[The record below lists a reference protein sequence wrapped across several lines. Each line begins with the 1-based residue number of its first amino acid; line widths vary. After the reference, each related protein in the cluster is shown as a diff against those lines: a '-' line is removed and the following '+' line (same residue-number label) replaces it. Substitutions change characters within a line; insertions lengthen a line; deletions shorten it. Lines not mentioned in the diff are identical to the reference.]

1 MKISTK
7 LYVSFGI
14 VLLILV
20 AFVIFA
26 PLKMSSLSSKMDS
39 IRSENVKKIVLLSD
53 FKENQNV
60 IARSLRNMFFTDD
73 AKVVEKEWERVLGS
87 RKNLGNLLQKLRE
100 QAKTEEE
107 QKILDEIATLRE
119 KYIAGQNKVYELRKQ
134 NDLKS
139 AGEYLMGDFRDIQNK
154 NFGLVNDYF
163 SRELKRI
170 DEAVVSGKDSAAS
183 ARNILLGFGLAGVIL
198 GLIFAAVISKGVSKP
213 INKAVDAS
221 QKIARGNMN
230 VDLDVKAKDETS
242 LLMEAMRNMV
252 SNIDSMVKDVKTL
265 ADAAVN
271 GKLDIRVDS
280 SKYEGDF
287 KELIEGVNATLDAV
301 IGPLNVAAE
310 YIDRISK
317 GDIPPTIVEEYKG
330 DYNEIKNNL
339 NQLINSMNNLVDES
353 LNLSNSL
360 IGGRLY
366 ERANAS
372 KFSGDFKKIMEGL
385 NASVDTMVGYLDTL
399 PSPVMII
406 NKDFE
411 VLYMNE
417 AGASL
422 DNKKGLE
429 LYKSRTKCFDHFR
442 TKDCKTQNCA
452 CFKAI
457 QTQSRAESETVAQP
471 GNYVLDIAYT
481 GLPIRNNSGEV
492 VGAVELVIDQTV
504 IKRAQRLAKKI
515 SDYQAKEAQKVKEYL
530 NELARGN
537 TNIEP
542 KSEIGDEDTKEVK
555 AVFDSIYDSISQL
568 TFAINE
574 LINDT
579 LTLANAA
586 TNGQLD
592 VRADEKKHQGSFRKL
607 TEGLNATLDAVI
619 GPLNVAAEY
628 IDRISKGDIPPLIVE
643 EYKGDF
649 NEIKNNLNLLINS
662 IDRIVSDTLE
672 LGKALGEGR
681 LDFRADSSKH
691 QGKYKEIIE
700 TINTAIDN
708 IAEPLQET
716 GSVMDYMRDGDLT
729 VRMLGEYAGELQ
741 RLKENINA
749 MAEAISSVLLQISSS
764 ADVTASAAA
773 EISAIAETLAASAA
787 ENSAQVDE
795 IATAIEEMSRTISEN
810 AMGATRAAEV
820 ADKNKRIAME
830 GGSAVQQTVDKMSEI
845 ANVVKASAEKIEKL
859 GESSKQIGEIISVID
874 EIADQTNLLA
884 LNAAIEAARA
894 GEQGRGFAVVADE
907 VRKLAE
913 RTTEATKQI
922 ANMIKGIQKETEEA
936 VRAMQQGTN
945 EVNSGID
952 LADKAGKALHEIVQS
967 SQEVWDMINQIA
979 AATEEQSSTAEQVA
993 KNVSS
998 ISQVTSDTAN
1008 RVQDIAK
1015 SAEDLAKQTDLL
1027 RTLLEKFKLRKEGG
1041 SSYLEG
1047 KDSRKLSGKGS
1058 RYLSSGE
1065 KQ

>member
-60 IARSLRNMFFTDD
+60 IARALRNMFFTDD

-119 KYIAGQNKVYELRKQ
+119 KYIAGQNKVLELRKQ

-154 NFGLVNDYF
+154 YFGLVNDYF
-163 SRELKRI
+163 SRKLKNI

-183 ARNILLGFGLAGVIL
+183 ARNILIGFGLAGVIL

-271 GKLDIRVDS
+271 GKLDVRVDS

-287 KELIEGVNATLDAV
+287 KELIEG
-301 IGPLNVAAE
+301 
-310 YIDRISK
+310 
-317 GDIPPTIVEEYKG
+317 
-330 DYNEIKNNL
+330 
-339 NQLINSMNNLVDES
+339 M
-353 LNLSNSL
+353 
-360 IGGRLY
+360 
-366 ERANAS
+366 
-372 KFSGDFKKIMEGL
+372 
-385 NASVDTMVGYLDTL
+385 
-399 PSPVMII
+399 
-406 NKDFE
+406 
-411 VLYMNE
+411 
-417 AGASL
+417 
-422 DNKKGLE
+422 
-429 LYKSRTKCFDHFR
+429 
-442 TKDCKTQNCA
+442 
-452 CFKAI
+452 
-457 QTQSRAESETVAQP
+457 
-471 GNYVLDIAYT
+471 
-481 GLPIRNNSGEV
+481 
-492 VGAVELVIDQTV
+492 
-504 IKRAQRLAKKI
+504 
-515 SDYQAKEAQKVKEYL
+515 
-530 NELARGN
+530 
-537 TNIEP
+537 
-542 KSEIGDEDTKEVK
+542 
-555 AVFDSIYDSISQL
+555 
-568 TFAINE
+568 
-574 LINDT
+574 
-579 LTLANAA
+579 
-586 TNGQLD
+586 
-592 VRADEKKHQGSFRKL
+592 
-607 TEGLNATLDAVI
+607 NATLDAVI

-643 EYKGDF
+643 DYKGDF
-649 NEIKNNLNLLINS
+649 KEIKNNLNQLIQSLNLVTQSAIEISKGNLSVEIKERSKDDSLMIALKEMRDILQNVVNNIYSIVDQAKIGKLNYRIEEGSNKGEFLRLIRGINETLDVITNIFDHAGNVMVADKDGYINFLNKSQYNFLTTYEAEYRKNFPDFSVQKVLGTHIDRWHKNPSRNRSILEGLRSTHEAKISIGDQIMRLVINPLFDKNQNRLGYVVQWINYTNEANLENSLNNLVNDILNGNLNSKFDENLFTGSYIQIAQKLNQMLDIISQQFSLTSNYLERISNGDIPEIIKESYKGEFERLKENWNKLINS

-820 ADKNKRIAME
+820 ADKNKKIAME

-945 EVNSGID
+945 EVNSGIV

>member
-60 IARSLRNMFFTDD
+60 IARALRNMFFTDD

-119 KYIAGQNKVYELRKQ
+119 KYIAGQNKVLELRKQ

-139 AGEYLMGDFRDIQNK
+139 AGEYLMGGFRDIQNK
-154 NFGLVNDYF
+154 YFGLVNDYF
-163 SRELKRI
+163 SRKLKNI

-183 ARNILLGFGLAGVIL
+183 ARNILIGFGLAGVIL

-271 GKLDIRVDS
+271 GKLDVRVDS

-287 KELIEGVNATLDAV
+287 KELIEG
-301 IGPLNVAAE
+301 
-310 YIDRISK
+310 
-317 GDIPPTIVEEYKG
+317 
-330 DYNEIKNNL
+330 
-339 NQLINSMNNLVDES
+339 M
-353 LNLSNSL
+353 
-360 IGGRLY
+360 
-366 ERANAS
+366 
-372 KFSGDFKKIMEGL
+372 
-385 NASVDTMVGYLDTL
+385 
-399 PSPVMII
+399 
-406 NKDFE
+406 
-411 VLYMNE
+411 
-417 AGASL
+417 
-422 DNKKGLE
+422 
-429 LYKSRTKCFDHFR
+429 
-442 TKDCKTQNCA
+442 
-452 CFKAI
+452 
-457 QTQSRAESETVAQP
+457 
-471 GNYVLDIAYT
+471 
-481 GLPIRNNSGEV
+481 
-492 VGAVELVIDQTV
+492 
-504 IKRAQRLAKKI
+504 
-515 SDYQAKEAQKVKEYL
+515 
-530 NELARGN
+530 
-537 TNIEP
+537 
-542 KSEIGDEDTKEVK
+542 
-555 AVFDSIYDSISQL
+555 
-568 TFAINE
+568 
-574 LINDT
+574 
-579 LTLANAA
+579 
-586 TNGQLD
+586 
-592 VRADEKKHQGSFRKL
+592 
-607 TEGLNATLDAVI
+607 NATLDAVI

-643 EYKGDF
+643 DYKGDF
-649 NEIKNNLNLLINS
+649 KEIKNNLNQLIQSLNLVTQSAIEISKGNLSVEIKERSKDDSLMIALKEMRDILQNVVNNIYSIVDQAKIGKLNYRIEEGSNKGEFLRLIRGINETLDVITNIFDHAGNVMVADKDGYINFLNKSQYNFLTTYEAEYRKNFPDFSVQKVLGTHIDRWHKNPSRNRSILEGLRSAHEAKISIGDKIMLLVINPLFDKNQNRLGYVVQWINYTNEANLENSLNNLVNDILNGNLNSKFDENLFTGSYIQIAQKLNQMLDIISQQFSLTSNYLERISNGDIPEIIKESYKGEFERLKENWNKLINS

-820 ADKNKRIAME
+820 ADKNKKIAME

-945 EVNSGID
+945 EVNSGIV
-952 LADKAGKALHEIVQS
+952 LADQAGKALHEIVQS

-1027 RTLLEKFKLRKEGG
+1027 RTLLVKFKLRKEGG

>member
-1 MKISTK
+1 
-7 LYVSFGI
+7 
-14 VLLILV
+14 
-20 AFVIFA
+20 
-26 PLKMSSLSSKMDS
+26 MDS

-60 IARSLRNMFFTDD
+60 IARALRNMFFTDD

-119 KYIAGQNKVYELRKQ
+119 KYIAGQNKVLELRKQ

-139 AGEYLMGDFRDIQNK
+139 AGEYLMGGFRDIQNK
-154 NFGLVNDYF
+154 YFGLVNDYF
-163 SRELKRI
+163 SRKLKNI

-183 ARNILLGFGLAGVIL
+183 ARNILIGFGLAGVIL

-271 GKLDIRVDS
+271 GKLDVRVDS

-287 KELIEGVNATLDAV
+287 KELIEG
-301 IGPLNVAAE
+301 
-310 YIDRISK
+310 
-317 GDIPPTIVEEYKG
+317 
-330 DYNEIKNNL
+330 
-339 NQLINSMNNLVDES
+339 M
-353 LNLSNSL
+353 
-360 IGGRLY
+360 
-366 ERANAS
+366 
-372 KFSGDFKKIMEGL
+372 
-385 NASVDTMVGYLDTL
+385 
-399 PSPVMII
+399 
-406 NKDFE
+406 
-411 VLYMNE
+411 
-417 AGASL
+417 
-422 DNKKGLE
+422 
-429 LYKSRTKCFDHFR
+429 
-442 TKDCKTQNCA
+442 
-452 CFKAI
+452 
-457 QTQSRAESETVAQP
+457 
-471 GNYVLDIAYT
+471 
-481 GLPIRNNSGEV
+481 
-492 VGAVELVIDQTV
+492 
-504 IKRAQRLAKKI
+504 
-515 SDYQAKEAQKVKEYL
+515 
-530 NELARGN
+530 
-537 TNIEP
+537 
-542 KSEIGDEDTKEVK
+542 
-555 AVFDSIYDSISQL
+555 
-568 TFAINE
+568 
-574 LINDT
+574 
-579 LTLANAA
+579 
-586 TNGQLD
+586 
-592 VRADEKKHQGSFRKL
+592 
-607 TEGLNATLDAVI
+607 NATLDAVI

-643 EYKGDF
+643 DYKGDF
-649 NEIKNNLNLLINS
+649 KEIKNNLNQLIQSLNLVTQSAIEISKGNLSVEIKERSKDDSLMIALKEMRDILQNVVNNIYSIVDQAKIGKLNYRIEEGSNKGEFLRLIRGINETLDVITNIFDHAGNVMVADKDGYINFLNKSQYNFLTTYEAEYRKNFPDFSVQKVLGTHIDRWHKNPSRNRSILEGLRSAHEAKISIGDKIMLLVINPLFDKNQNRLGYVVQWINYTNEANLENSLNNLVNDILNGNLNSKFDENLFTGSYIQIAQKLNQMLDIISQQFSLTSNYLERISNGDIPEIIKESYKGEFERLKENWNKLINS

-820 ADKNKRIAME
+820 ADKNKKIAME

-945 EVNSGID
+945 EVNSGIV
-952 LADKAGKALHEIVQS
+952 LADQAGKALHEIVQS

>member
-26 PLKMSSLSSKMDS
+26 PLRMSSLSSKMDS

-53 FKENQNV
+53 FRENQNV
-60 IARSLRNMFFTDD
+60 IARALRNMFFTDD
-73 AKVVEKEWERVLGS
+73 AKIVEKEWERVLEAS
-87 RKNLGNLLQKLRE
+87 KNLRNLLQKLRE

-107 QKILDEIATLRE
+107 QKILDEIAAIRE
-119 KYIAGQNKVYELRKQ
+119 KNIAGQNKVYELRKQ

-154 NFGLVNDYF
+154 YFGLVNDYF

-213 INKAVDAS
+213 INKAVEAS

-271 GKLDIRVDS
+271 GKLDVRVDS

-287 KELIEGVNATLDAV
+287 KELIEGV
-301 IGPLNVAAE
+301 
-310 YIDRISK
+310 
-317 GDIPPTIVEEYKG
+317 
-330 DYNEIKNNL
+330 
-339 NQLINSMNNLVDES
+339 
-353 LNLSNSL
+353 
-360 IGGRLY
+360 
-366 ERANAS
+366 
-372 KFSGDFKKIMEGL
+372 
-385 NASVDTMVGYLDTL
+385 
-399 PSPVMII
+399 
-406 NKDFE
+406 
-411 VLYMNE
+411 
-417 AGASL
+417 
-422 DNKKGLE
+422 
-429 LYKSRTKCFDHFR
+429 
-442 TKDCKTQNCA
+442 
-452 CFKAI
+452 
-457 QTQSRAESETVAQP
+457 
-471 GNYVLDIAYT
+471 
-481 GLPIRNNSGEV
+481 
-492 VGAVELVIDQTV
+492 
-504 IKRAQRLAKKI
+504 
-515 SDYQAKEAQKVKEYL
+515 
-530 NELARGN
+530 
-537 TNIEP
+537 
-542 KSEIGDEDTKEVK
+542 
-555 AVFDSIYDSISQL
+555 
-568 TFAINE
+568 
-574 LINDT
+574 
-579 LTLANAA
+579 
-586 TNGQLD
+586 
-592 VRADEKKHQGSFRKL
+592 
-607 TEGLNATLDAVI
+607 NATLDAVI

-662 IDRIVSDTLE
+662 IDQIVSDTLE

-820 ADKNKRIAME
+820 ADKNKKIAME

-945 EVNSGID
+945 EVNSGIV

>member
-60 IARSLRNMFFTDD
+60 IARALRNMFFTDD

-100 QAKTEEE
+100 QPKTEEE

-119 KYIAGQNKVYELRKQ
+119 KYIAGQNKVLELRKQ

-139 AGEYLMGDFRDIQNK
+139 AGEYLMGGFRDIQNK
-154 NFGLVNDYF
+154 YFGLVNDYF
-163 SRELKRI
+163 SRKLKNI

-183 ARNILLGFGLAGVIL
+183 ARNILIGFGLAGVIL

-271 GKLDIRVDS
+271 GKLDVRVDS

-317 GDIPPTIVEEYKG
+317 GDIPPLIVEDYKG
-330 DYNEIKNNL
+330 DFKEIKNNL
-339 NQLINSMNNLVDES
+339 NQLIQSLNLVTQSAIEISKGNLSVEIKERSKDDSLMIALKEMRDILQNVVNNIYSIVDQAKIGKLNYRIEEGSNKGEFLRLIRGINETLDVITNIFDYAGNFMIADKDGYINFLNKSQYNFLTKYEAEYRKNYPDFSVQKVLGTHIDRWHKNPSRNRSILEGLRSAHEAKISIGDKIMLLVINPLFDKNQNRLGYVVQWINYTNEANLENSLNNLVNDI
-353 LNLSNSL
+353 LNGNLN
-360 IGGRLY
+360 
-366 ERANAS
+366 S
-372 KFSGDFKKIMEGL
+372 KFDENLFTGSYIQIAQKL
-385 NASVDTMVGYLDTL
+385 NQM
-399 PSPVMII
+399 
-406 NKDFE
+406 
-411 VLYMNE
+411 
-417 AGASL
+417 
-422 DNKKGLE
+422 
-429 LYKSRTKCFDHFR
+429 
-442 TKDCKTQNCA
+442 
-452 CFKAI
+452 
-457 QTQSRAESETVAQP
+457 
-471 GNYVLDIAYT
+471 LDI
-481 GLPIRNNSGEV
+481 
-492 VGAVELVIDQTV
+492 
-504 IKRAQRLAKKI
+504 
-515 SDYQAKEAQKVKEYL
+515 
-530 NELARGN
+530 
-537 TNIEP
+537 
-542 KSEIGDEDTKEVK
+542 
-555 AVFDSIYDSISQL
+555 ISQQFSL
-568 TFAINE
+568 TSNYLE
-574 LINDT
+574 
-579 LTLANAA
+579 
-586 TNGQLD
+586 
-592 VRADEKKHQGSFRKL
+592 
-607 TEGLNATLDAVI
+607 
-619 GPLNVAAEY
+619 
-628 IDRISKGDIPPLIVE
+628 RISNGDIPEIIKE
-643 EYKGDF
+643 SYKGEF
-649 NEIKNNLNLLINS
+649 ERLKENWNKLINS

-741 RLKENINA
+741 RLKENINT

-820 ADKNKRIAME
+820 ADKNKKIAME

-945 EVNSGID
+945 EVNSGIV
-952 LADKAGKALHEIVQS
+952 LADQAGKALHEIVQS

>member
-60 IARSLRNMFFTDD
+60 IARALRNMFFTDD

-119 KYIAGQNKVYELRKQ
+119 KYIAGQNKVLELRKQ

-139 AGEYLMGDFRDIQNK
+139 AGEYLMGGFRDIQNK
-154 NFGLVNDYF
+154 YFGLVNDYF
-163 SRELKRI
+163 SRKLKNI

-183 ARNILLGFGLAGVIL
+183 ARNILIGFGLAGVIL

-271 GKLDIRVDS
+271 GKLDVRVDS

-287 KELIEGVNATLDAV
+287 KELIEG
-301 IGPLNVAAE
+301 
-310 YIDRISK
+310 
-317 GDIPPTIVEEYKG
+317 
-330 DYNEIKNNL
+330 
-339 NQLINSMNNLVDES
+339 M
-353 LNLSNSL
+353 
-360 IGGRLY
+360 
-366 ERANAS
+366 
-372 KFSGDFKKIMEGL
+372 
-385 NASVDTMVGYLDTL
+385 
-399 PSPVMII
+399 
-406 NKDFE
+406 
-411 VLYMNE
+411 
-417 AGASL
+417 
-422 DNKKGLE
+422 
-429 LYKSRTKCFDHFR
+429 
-442 TKDCKTQNCA
+442 
-452 CFKAI
+452 
-457 QTQSRAESETVAQP
+457 
-471 GNYVLDIAYT
+471 
-481 GLPIRNNSGEV
+481 
-492 VGAVELVIDQTV
+492 
-504 IKRAQRLAKKI
+504 
-515 SDYQAKEAQKVKEYL
+515 
-530 NELARGN
+530 
-537 TNIEP
+537 
-542 KSEIGDEDTKEVK
+542 
-555 AVFDSIYDSISQL
+555 
-568 TFAINE
+568 
-574 LINDT
+574 
-579 LTLANAA
+579 
-586 TNGQLD
+586 
-592 VRADEKKHQGSFRKL
+592 
-607 TEGLNATLDAVI
+607 NATLDAVI

-643 EYKGDF
+643 DYKGDF
-649 NEIKNNLNLLINS
+649 KEIKNNLNQLIQSLNLVTQSAIEISKGNLSVEIKERSKDDSLMIALKEMRDILQNVVNNIYSIVDQAKIGKLNYRIEEGSNKGEFLRLIRGINETLDVITNIFDHAGNVMVADKDGYINFLNKSQYNFLTTYEAEYRKNFPDFSVQKVLGTHIDRWHKNPSRNRSILEGLRSAHEAKISIGDKIMLLVINPLFDKNQNRLGYVVQWINYTNEANLENSLNNLVNDILNGNLNSKFDENLFTGSYIQIAQKLNQMLDIISQQFSLTSNYLERISNGDIPEIIKESYKGEFERLKENWNKLINS

-700 TINTAIDN
+700 TINTAIDK

-820 ADKNKRIAME
+820 ADKNKKIAME

-945 EVNSGID
+945 EVNSGIV
-952 LADKAGKALHEIVQS
+952 LADQAGKALHEIVQS

>member
-60 IARSLRNMFFTDD
+60 IARALRNMFFTDD

-119 KYIAGQNKVYELRKQ
+119 KYIAGQNKVLELRKQ

-154 NFGLVNDYF
+154 YFGLVNDYF
-163 SRELKRI
+163 SRELKNI

-198 GLIFAAVISKGVSKP
+198 GLIFATVISKNVSKP
-213 INKAVDAS
+213 INKAVEAS

-230 VDLDVKAKDETS
+230 VDLDVKTKDETS

-271 GKLDIRVDS
+271 GKLDVRVDS

-287 KELIEGVNATLDAV
+287 KELIEG
-301 IGPLNVAAE
+301 
-310 YIDRISK
+310 
-317 GDIPPTIVEEYKG
+317 
-330 DYNEIKNNL
+330 
-339 NQLINSMNNLVDES
+339 M
-353 LNLSNSL
+353 
-360 IGGRLY
+360 
-366 ERANAS
+366 
-372 KFSGDFKKIMEGL
+372 
-385 NASVDTMVGYLDTL
+385 
-399 PSPVMII
+399 
-406 NKDFE
+406 
-411 VLYMNE
+411 
-417 AGASL
+417 
-422 DNKKGLE
+422 
-429 LYKSRTKCFDHFR
+429 
-442 TKDCKTQNCA
+442 
-452 CFKAI
+452 
-457 QTQSRAESETVAQP
+457 
-471 GNYVLDIAYT
+471 
-481 GLPIRNNSGEV
+481 
-492 VGAVELVIDQTV
+492 
-504 IKRAQRLAKKI
+504 
-515 SDYQAKEAQKVKEYL
+515 
-530 NELARGN
+530 
-537 TNIEP
+537 
-542 KSEIGDEDTKEVK
+542 
-555 AVFDSIYDSISQL
+555 
-568 TFAINE
+568 
-574 LINDT
+574 
-579 LTLANAA
+579 
-586 TNGQLD
+586 
-592 VRADEKKHQGSFRKL
+592 
-607 TEGLNATLDAVI
+607 NATLDAVI

-643 EYKGDF
+643 DYKGDF
-649 NEIKNNLNLLINS
+649 NEIKNNLNQLIQSLNLVTQSAIEISKGNLSVEIKERSKDDSLMIALKEMRDILQNVVNNIYSIVDQAKIGKLNYRIEEGSNKGEFLRLIRGINETLDVITNIFDYAGNFMIADKDGYINFLNKSQYDFLTKYEAEYRKNYPDFSVQKVLGTHIDRWHKNPSRNRSILEGLRSTHEAKISIGDKIMRLVINPLFDKNQNRLGYVVQWINFTNEANLENSLNNLVNDILNGNLNSKFDENLFTGSHIQIAQKLNQMLDIISQQFSLTSNYLERISNGDLPEIIKESYKGEFERLKENWNKLINS

-820 ADKNKRIAME
+820 ADKNKKIAME

-945 EVNSGID
+945 EVNSGIV
-952 LADKAGKALHEIVQS
+952 LADKAGKALQEIVQS

>member
-60 IARSLRNMFFTDD
+60 IARALRNMFFTDD

-119 KYIAGQNKVYELRKQ
+119 KYIAGQNKVLELRKQ

-154 NFGLVNDYF
+154 YFGLVNDFF

-198 GLIFAAVISKGVSKP
+198 GLIFATVISKNVSKP
-213 INKAVDAS
+213 INKAVEAS

-271 GKLDIRVDS
+271 GKLDVRVDS

-317 GDIPPTIVEEYKG
+317 GDIPP
-330 DYNEIKNNL
+330 
-339 NQLINSMNNLVDES
+339 
-353 LNLSNSL
+353 
-360 IGGRLY
+360 
-366 ERANAS
+366 
-372 KFSGDFKKIMEGL
+372 
-385 NASVDTMVGYLDTL
+385 
-399 PSPVMII
+399 
-406 NKDFE
+406 
-411 VLYMNE
+411 
-417 AGASL
+417 
-422 DNKKGLE
+422 
-429 LYKSRTKCFDHFR
+429 
-442 TKDCKTQNCA
+442 
-452 CFKAI
+452 
-457 QTQSRAESETVAQP
+457 
-471 GNYVLDIAYT
+471 
-481 GLPIRNNSGEV
+481 
-492 VGAVELVIDQTV
+492 
-504 IKRAQRLAKKI
+504 
-515 SDYQAKEAQKVKEYL
+515 
-530 NELARGN
+530 
-537 TNIEP
+537 
-542 KSEIGDEDTKEVK
+542 
-555 AVFDSIYDSISQL
+555 
-568 TFAINE
+568 
-574 LINDT
+574 
-579 LTLANAA
+579 
-586 TNGQLD
+586 
-592 VRADEKKHQGSFRKL
+592 
-607 TEGLNATLDAVI
+607 
-619 GPLNVAAEY
+619 
-628 IDRISKGDIPPLIVE
+628 LIVE
-643 EYKGDF
+643 DYKGDF

-773 EISAIAETLAASAA
+773 EISAITETLAASAA

-820 ADKNKRIAME
+820 ADKNKKIAIE

-945 EVNSGID
+945 EVNSGIV
-952 LADKAGKALHEIVQS
+952 LADKAGKALQEIVQS

-1027 RTLLEKFKLRKEGG
+1027 RTLLEKFKLRKEGE

>member
-53 FKENQNV
+53 FKENV
-60 IARSLRNMFFTDD
+60 IARALRNMFFTDD

-119 KYIAGQNKVYELRKQ
+119 KYIAGQNKVLELRKQ

-139 AGEYLMGDFRDIQNK
+139 AGEYLMGGFRDIQNK
-154 NFGLVNDYF
+154 YFGLVNDYF
-163 SRELKRI
+163 SRKLKNI

-183 ARNILLGFGLAGVIL
+183 ARNILIGFGLAGVIL

-271 GKLDIRVDS
+271 GKLDVRVDS

-287 KELIEGVNATLDAV
+287 KELIEG
-301 IGPLNVAAE
+301 
-310 YIDRISK
+310 
-317 GDIPPTIVEEYKG
+317 
-330 DYNEIKNNL
+330 
-339 NQLINSMNNLVDES
+339 M
-353 LNLSNSL
+353 
-360 IGGRLY
+360 
-366 ERANAS
+366 
-372 KFSGDFKKIMEGL
+372 
-385 NASVDTMVGYLDTL
+385 
-399 PSPVMII
+399 
-406 NKDFE
+406 
-411 VLYMNE
+411 
-417 AGASL
+417 
-422 DNKKGLE
+422 
-429 LYKSRTKCFDHFR
+429 
-442 TKDCKTQNCA
+442 
-452 CFKAI
+452 
-457 QTQSRAESETVAQP
+457 
-471 GNYVLDIAYT
+471 
-481 GLPIRNNSGEV
+481 
-492 VGAVELVIDQTV
+492 
-504 IKRAQRLAKKI
+504 
-515 SDYQAKEAQKVKEYL
+515 
-530 NELARGN
+530 
-537 TNIEP
+537 
-542 KSEIGDEDTKEVK
+542 
-555 AVFDSIYDSISQL
+555 
-568 TFAINE
+568 
-574 LINDT
+574 
-579 LTLANAA
+579 
-586 TNGQLD
+586 
-592 VRADEKKHQGSFRKL
+592 
-607 TEGLNATLDAVI
+607 NATLDAVI

-643 EYKGDF
+643 DYKGDF
-649 NEIKNNLNLLINS
+649 KEIKNNLNQLIQSLNLVTQSAIEISKGNLSVEIKERSKDDSLMIALKEMRDILQNVVNNIYSIVDQAKIGKLNYRIEEGSNKGEFLRLIRGINETLDVITNIFDHAGNVMVADKDGYINFLNKSQYNFLTTYEAEYRKNFPDFSVQKVLGTHIDRWHKNPSRNRSILEGLRSAHEAKISIGDKIMLLVINPLFDKNQNRLGYVVQWINYTNEANLENSLNNLVNDILNGNLNSKFDENLFTGSYIQIAQKLNQMLDIISQQFSLTSNYLERISNGDIPEIIKESYKGEFERLKENWNKLINS

-820 ADKNKRIAME
+820 ADKNKKIAME

-945 EVNSGID
+945 EVNSGIV
-952 LADKAGKALHEIVQS
+952 LADQAGKALHEIVQS

>member
-26 PLKMSSLSSKMDS
+26 PLKMSSLLSKMDS

-60 IARSLRNMFFTDD
+60 IARTLRNMFFTDD
-73 AKVVEKEWERVLGS
+73 AKVVEKEWERVLEA

-107 QKILDEIATLRE
+107 QKILDEIATIRE

-139 AGEYLMGDFRDIQNK
+139 AGEYLMGDFRGIQNK
-154 NFGLVNDYF
+154 DFGLVNDYF
-163 SRELKRI
+163 SRELKNI

-183 ARNILLGFGLAGVIL
+183 ARNILLGFGLAGVII

-271 GKLDIRVDS
+271 GKLDVRVDS

-287 KELIEGVNATLDAV
+287 KDLIEGVNATLDAV

-317 GDIPPTIVEEYKG
+317 GDIPP
-330 DYNEIKNNL
+330 
-339 NQLINSMNNLVDES
+339 
-353 LNLSNSL
+353 
-360 IGGRLY
+360 
-366 ERANAS
+366 
-372 KFSGDFKKIMEGL
+372 
-385 NASVDTMVGYLDTL
+385 
-399 PSPVMII
+399 
-406 NKDFE
+406 
-411 VLYMNE
+411 
-417 AGASL
+417 
-422 DNKKGLE
+422 
-429 LYKSRTKCFDHFR
+429 
-442 TKDCKTQNCA
+442 
-452 CFKAI
+452 
-457 QTQSRAESETVAQP
+457 
-471 GNYVLDIAYT
+471 
-481 GLPIRNNSGEV
+481 
-492 VGAVELVIDQTV
+492 
-504 IKRAQRLAKKI
+504 
-515 SDYQAKEAQKVKEYL
+515 
-530 NELARGN
+530 
-537 TNIEP
+537 
-542 KSEIGDEDTKEVK
+542 
-555 AVFDSIYDSISQL
+555 
-568 TFAINE
+568 
-574 LINDT
+574 
-579 LTLANAA
+579 
-586 TNGQLD
+586 
-592 VRADEKKHQGSFRKL
+592 
-607 TEGLNATLDAVI
+607 
-619 GPLNVAAEY
+619 
-628 IDRISKGDIPPLIVE
+628 LIVE
-643 EYKGDF
+643 DYKGDF

-700 TINTAIDN
+700 TINTAIDH

-820 ADKNKRIAME
+820 ADKNKKIAME

-945 EVNSGID
+945 EVNSGIV

>member
-1 MKISTK
+1 
-7 LYVSFGI
+7 LN
-14 VLLILV
+14 
-20 AFVIFA
+20 
-26 PLKMSSLSSKMDS
+26 SKFD
-39 IRSENVKKIVLLSD
+39 ENLFTGSYI
-53 FKENQNV
+53 Q
-60 IARSLRNMFFTDD
+60 IA
-73 AKVVEKEWERVLGS
+73 
-87 RKNLGNLLQKLRE
+87 QKLN
-100 QAKTEEE
+100 Q
-107 QKILDEIATLRE
+107 
-119 KYIAGQNKVYELRKQ
+119 
-134 NDLKS
+134 
-139 AGEYLMGDFRDIQNK
+139 M
-154 NFGLVNDYF
+154 
-163 SRELKRI
+163 
-170 DEAVVSGKDSAAS
+170 
-183 ARNILLGFGLAGVIL
+183 
-198 GLIFAAVISKGVSKP
+198 
-213 INKAVDAS
+213 
-221 QKIARGNMN
+221 
-230 VDLDVKAKDETS
+230 
-242 LLMEAMRNMV
+242 
-252 SNIDSMVKDVKTL
+252 
-265 ADAAVN
+265 
-271 GKLDIRVDS
+271 LDIIS
-280 SKYEGDF
+280 QQFSLTSNYLE
-287 KELIEGVNATLDAV
+287 
-301 IGPLNVAAE
+301 
-310 YIDRISK
+310 RISN
-317 GDIPPTIVEEYKG
+317 GDIPEIIKESYKG
-330 DYNEIKNNL
+330 EF
-339 NQLINSMNNLVDES
+339 E
-353 LNLSNSL
+353 
-360 IGGRLY
+360 RLK
-366 ERANAS
+366 ENW
-372 KFSGDFKKIMEGL
+372 
-385 NASVDTMVGYLDTL
+385 
-399 PSPVMII
+399 
-406 NKDFE
+406 NK
-411 VLYMNE
+411 
-417 AGASL
+417 
-422 DNKKGLE
+422 
-429 LYKSRTKCFDHFR
+429 
-442 TKDCKTQNCA
+442 
-452 CFKAI
+452 
-457 QTQSRAESETVAQP
+457 
-471 GNYVLDIAYT
+471 
-481 GLPIRNNSGEV
+481 
-492 VGAVELVIDQTV
+492 
-504 IKRAQRLAKKI
+504 
-515 SDYQAKEAQKVKEYL
+515 
-530 NELARGN
+530 
-537 TNIEP
+537 
-542 KSEIGDEDTKEVK
+542 
-555 AVFDSIYDSISQL
+555 
-568 TFAINE
+568 
-574 LINDT
+574 
-579 LTLANAA
+579 
-586 TNGQLD
+586 
-592 VRADEKKHQGSFRKL
+592 
-607 TEGLNATLDAVI
+607 
-619 GPLNVAAEY
+619 
-628 IDRISKGDIPPLIVE
+628 
-643 EYKGDF
+643 
-649 NEIKNNLNLLINS
+649 LINS

-820 ADKNKRIAME
+820 ADKNKKIAME

-945 EVNSGID
+945 EVNSGIV
-952 LADKAGKALHEIVQS
+952 LADQAGKALHEIVQS

>member
-60 IARSLRNMFFTDD
+60 IARALRNMFFTDD

-119 KYIAGQNKVYELRKQ
+119 KYIAGQNKVLELRKQ

-139 AGEYLMGDFRDIQNK
+139 AGEYLMGGFRDIQNK
-154 NFGLVNDYF
+154 YFGLVNDYF
-163 SRELKRI
+163 SRKLKNI

-183 ARNILLGFGLAGVIL
+183 ARNILIGFGLAGVIL

-271 GKLDIRVDS
+271 GKLDVRVDS

-287 KELIEGVNATLDAV
+287 KELIEG
-301 IGPLNVAAE
+301 
-310 YIDRISK
+310 
-317 GDIPPTIVEEYKG
+317 
-330 DYNEIKNNL
+330 
-339 NQLINSMNNLVDES
+339 M
-353 LNLSNSL
+353 
-360 IGGRLY
+360 
-366 ERANAS
+366 
-372 KFSGDFKKIMEGL
+372 
-385 NASVDTMVGYLDTL
+385 
-399 PSPVMII
+399 
-406 NKDFE
+406 
-411 VLYMNE
+411 
-417 AGASL
+417 
-422 DNKKGLE
+422 
-429 LYKSRTKCFDHFR
+429 
-442 TKDCKTQNCA
+442 
-452 CFKAI
+452 
-457 QTQSRAESETVAQP
+457 
-471 GNYVLDIAYT
+471 
-481 GLPIRNNSGEV
+481 
-492 VGAVELVIDQTV
+492 
-504 IKRAQRLAKKI
+504 
-515 SDYQAKEAQKVKEYL
+515 
-530 NELARGN
+530 
-537 TNIEP
+537 
-542 KSEIGDEDTKEVK
+542 
-555 AVFDSIYDSISQL
+555 
-568 TFAINE
+568 
-574 LINDT
+574 
-579 LTLANAA
+579 
-586 TNGQLD
+586 
-592 VRADEKKHQGSFRKL
+592 
-607 TEGLNATLDAVI
+607 NATLDAVI

-643 EYKGDF
+643 DYKGDF
-649 NEIKNNLNLLINS
+649 KEIKNNLNQLIQSLNLVTQSAIEISKGNLSVEIKERSKDDSLMIALKEMRDILQNVVNNIYSIVDQAKIGKLNYRIEEGSNKGEFLRLIRGINETLDVITNIFDHAGNVMVADKDGYINFLNKSQYNFLTTYEAEYRKNFPDFSVQKVLGTHIDRWHKNPSRNRSILEGLRSAHEAKISIGDKIMLLVINPLFDKNQNRLGYVVQWINYTNEANLENSLNNLVNDILNGNLNSKFDENLFTGSYIQIAQKLNQMLDIISQQFSLTSNYLERISNGDIPEIIKESYKGEFERLKENWNKLINS

-820 ADKNKRIAME
+820 ADKNKKIAME

-945 EVNSGID
+945 EVNSGIV
-952 LADKAGKALHEIVQS
+952 LADQAGKALHEIVQS

>member
-107 QKILDEIATLRE
+107 QKILDEIATIRE
-119 KYIAGQNKVYELRKQ
+119 KNIAGQNKVYELRKQ

-154 NFGLVNDYF
+154 YFGLVNDYF

-213 INKAVDAS
+213 INKAVEAS

-230 VDLDVKAKDETS
+230 VDLDVKTKDETS

-271 GKLDIRVDS
+271 GKLDVRVDS

-287 KELIEGVNATLDAV
+287 KELIEGVNATL
-301 IGPLNVAAE
+301 
-310 YIDRISK
+310 
-317 GDIPPTIVEEYKG
+317 
-330 DYNEIKNNL
+330 
-339 NQLINSMNNLVDES
+339 NS
-353 LNLSNSL
+353 
-360 IGGRLY
+360 
-366 ERANAS
+366 
-372 KFSGDFKKIMEGL
+372 
-385 NASVDTMVGYLDTL
+385 
-399 PSPVMII
+399 
-406 NKDFE
+406 
-411 VLYMNE
+411 
-417 AGASL
+417 
-422 DNKKGLE
+422 
-429 LYKSRTKCFDHFR
+429 
-442 TKDCKTQNCA
+442 
-452 CFKAI
+452 
-457 QTQSRAESETVAQP
+457 
-471 GNYVLDIAYT
+471 
-481 GLPIRNNSGEV
+481 V
-492 VGAVELVIDQTV
+492 V
-504 IKRAQRLAKKI
+504 
-515 SDYQAKEAQKVKEYL
+515 
-530 NELARGN
+530 
-537 TNIEP
+537 
-542 KSEIGDEDTKEVK
+542 
-555 AVFDSIYDSISQL
+555 
-568 TFAINE
+568 
-574 LINDT
+574 
-579 LTLANAA
+579 
-586 TNGQLD
+586 
-592 VRADEKKHQGSFRKL
+592 
-607 TEGLNATLDAVI
+607 

-945 EVNSGID
+945 EVNSGIV

>member
-26 PLKMSSLSSKMDS
+26 PLEMSSLSSKMDS

-53 FKENQNV
+53 FKENLNV
-60 IARSLRNMFFTDD
+60 IARALRNMFFTDD
-73 AKVVEKEWERVLGS
+73 PKVFEKEWARVLEA
-87 RKNLGNLLQKLRE
+87 RKNHGNLLQKLRE

-139 AGEYLMGDFRDIQNK
+139 AGEYLIGDFRDIQNK
-154 NFGLVNDYF
+154 YFGLVNDYF

-213 INKAVDAS
+213 INKAVEAS

-271 GKLDIRVDS
+271 GKLDVRVDS

-287 KELIEGVNATLDAV
+287 KELIEG
-301 IGPLNVAAE
+301 
-310 YIDRISK
+310 
-317 GDIPPTIVEEYKG
+317 
-330 DYNEIKNNL
+330 
-339 NQLINSMNNLVDES
+339 M
-353 LNLSNSL
+353 
-360 IGGRLY
+360 
-366 ERANAS
+366 
-372 KFSGDFKKIMEGL
+372 
-385 NASVDTMVGYLDTL
+385 
-399 PSPVMII
+399 
-406 NKDFE
+406 
-411 VLYMNE
+411 
-417 AGASL
+417 
-422 DNKKGLE
+422 
-429 LYKSRTKCFDHFR
+429 
-442 TKDCKTQNCA
+442 
-452 CFKAI
+452 
-457 QTQSRAESETVAQP
+457 
-471 GNYVLDIAYT
+471 
-481 GLPIRNNSGEV
+481 
-492 VGAVELVIDQTV
+492 
-504 IKRAQRLAKKI
+504 
-515 SDYQAKEAQKVKEYL
+515 
-530 NELARGN
+530 
-537 TNIEP
+537 
-542 KSEIGDEDTKEVK
+542 
-555 AVFDSIYDSISQL
+555 
-568 TFAINE
+568 
-574 LINDT
+574 
-579 LTLANAA
+579 
-586 TNGQLD
+586 
-592 VRADEKKHQGSFRKL
+592 
-607 TEGLNATLDAVI
+607 NATLDAVI

-643 EYKGDF
+643 DYKGDF
-649 NEIKNNLNLLINS
+649 NEIKNNLNQLIQSLNLVTQSAIEISKGNLSIEIKERSKDDSLMIALKEMRDILQNVVNNIYSIVDQAKIGKLNYRIEEGSNKGEFLRLIRGINETLDAITNIFDYAGAFMIADKDGYINFLNKSQYDFLTKYEAEYRKNYPDFSVQKVLGTHIDRWHKNPSRNRSILEGLRSTHEAKISIGDQIMRLVINPLFDKNQNRLGYVVQWNNYTNEANLENSLNNLVNDILNGNLNSKFDENLFTGSYIQIAQKLNQMLDIISQQFSFTSNYLERISNGDLPEIIKESYKGEFELLKENWNKLINA

-820 ADKNKRIAME
+820 ADKNKKIAME

-945 EVNSGID
+945 EVNSGIV
-952 LADKAGKALHEIVQS
+952 LADKAGKALQEIVQS
-967 SQEVWDMINQIA
+967 SQDVWDMINQIA

-998 ISQVTSDTAN
+998 ISQVTSGTAN
-1008 RVQDIAK
+1008 RVQDVAK

>member
-26 PLKMSSLSSKMDS
+26 PLEMSSLSSKMDS

-60 IARSLRNMFFTDD
+60 IARALRNMFFTDD

-154 NFGLVNDYF
+154 YFGLVNDYF

-213 INKAVDAS
+213 INKAVEAS
-221 QKIARGNMN
+221 QKIARRNMN

-271 GKLDIRVDS
+271 GKLDVRVDS

-287 KELIEGVNATLDAV
+287 KELIEG
-301 IGPLNVAAE
+301 
-310 YIDRISK
+310 
-317 GDIPPTIVEEYKG
+317 
-330 DYNEIKNNL
+330 
-339 NQLINSMNNLVDES
+339 M
-353 LNLSNSL
+353 
-360 IGGRLY
+360 
-366 ERANAS
+366 
-372 KFSGDFKKIMEGL
+372 
-385 NASVDTMVGYLDTL
+385 
-399 PSPVMII
+399 
-406 NKDFE
+406 
-411 VLYMNE
+411 
-417 AGASL
+417 
-422 DNKKGLE
+422 
-429 LYKSRTKCFDHFR
+429 
-442 TKDCKTQNCA
+442 
-452 CFKAI
+452 
-457 QTQSRAESETVAQP
+457 
-471 GNYVLDIAYT
+471 
-481 GLPIRNNSGEV
+481 
-492 VGAVELVIDQTV
+492 
-504 IKRAQRLAKKI
+504 
-515 SDYQAKEAQKVKEYL
+515 
-530 NELARGN
+530 
-537 TNIEP
+537 
-542 KSEIGDEDTKEVK
+542 
-555 AVFDSIYDSISQL
+555 
-568 TFAINE
+568 
-574 LINDT
+574 
-579 LTLANAA
+579 
-586 TNGQLD
+586 
-592 VRADEKKHQGSFRKL
+592 
-607 TEGLNATLDAVI
+607 NATLDAVI

-643 EYKGDF
+643 DYKGDF
-649 NEIKNNLNLLINS
+649 NEIKNNLNQLIQSLNLVTQSAIEISKGNLSIEIKERSKDDSLMIALKEMRDILQNVVNNIYSIVDQAKIGKLNYRIEEGSNKGEFLRLIRGINETLNAITNIFDYAGAFMIADKDGYINFLNKSQYDFLTKYEAEYRKNYPDFSVQKVLGTHIDRWHKNPSRNRSILEGLRSTHEAKISIGDQIMRLVINPLFDKNQNRLGYVVQWSNYTSEANLENSLNNIVNDILNGNLNSKFDENLFTGSHIQIAQKLNQMLDIISQQFSLTSNYLERISNGDLPEIIKESYKGEFERLKENWNKLINS

-700 TINTAIDN
+700 TINSAIDN

-820 ADKNKRIAME
+820 ADKNKKIAME

-945 EVNSGID
+945 EVNSGIV
-952 LADKAGKALHEIVQS
+952 LADKAGKALQEIVQS
-967 SQEVWDMINQIA
+967 SQDVWDMINQIA